1 MYMKLFSRKNWHRY
15 TRHPFRENLCW
26 ELTSIVKKIE
36 RELRTYHAQPEKG
49 KENKVA
55 IVYLSLLPS
64 DIYIQLHI

>member
-1 MYMKLFSRKNWHRY
+1 MKLFSRSGIDIPVIHSGK
-15 TRHPFRENLCW
+15 
-26 ELTSIVKKIE
+26 
-36 RELRTYHAQPEKG
+36 ELRTYHAQPEKG

>member
-1 MYMKLFSRKNWHRY
+1 MKLFSRSGIDIPVIHSGKTY
-15 TRHPFRENLCW
+15 AGSC
-26 ELTSIVKKIE
+26 TSIVEKIQK
-36 RELRTYHAQPEKG
+36 ELRTYHAQPEKG